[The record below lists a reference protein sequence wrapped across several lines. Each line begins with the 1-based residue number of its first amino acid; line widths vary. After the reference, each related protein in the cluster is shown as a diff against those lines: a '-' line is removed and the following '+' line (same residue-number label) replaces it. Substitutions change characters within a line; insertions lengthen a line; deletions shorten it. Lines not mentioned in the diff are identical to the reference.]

1 VGRPFAEAVSH
12 GEEQGLLPLLDS
24 VYHTGEPEN
33 GVGQRHSP
41 AYERPVY
48 VSYTVWAVSDDAE
61 HAAGLMIQVTDT
73 TEAVLLH
80 EDYERAE
87 SQIRQITQ
95 ELILSN
101 VRQHELLEEAE
112 ILNIHL
118 QQAMVETHHRVK
130 NNLQVITALIELRL
144 ASADETVPMS
154 EFARLGT
161 NIRAL
166 GVIHDILTK
175 EARDGGQQ
183 ITISAKTVLEELL
196 AVLQQTVLPRRL
208 NIAVNEARVT
218 GRQASSLALIANELV
233 LNAFKHGRGEI
244 EITFGVRDRTARLE
258 VCDDGP
264 GFPAGFDPNTAAN
277 IGLELIETL
286 TRFDLGGQ
294 TAYGTR
300 AEGGARVAVVF
311 PLPSTG

>member
-1 VGRPFAEAVSH
+1 
-12 GEEQGLLPLLDS
+12 
-24 VYHTGEPEN
+24 
-33 GVGQRHSP
+33 
-41 AYERPVY
+41 
-48 VSYTVWAVSDDAE
+48 VSYAVWIVPDEAE

-80 EDYERAE
+80 QDYERAE

-112 ILNIHL
+112 ILNIRL
-118 QQAMVETHHRVK
+118 RQAMVETHHRVK

-144 ASADETVPMS
+144 VSADETVPMS

-166 GVIHDILTK
+166 GVIHNILTK
-175 EARDGGQQ
+175 EAKDDEQQ
-183 ITISAKTVLEELL
+183 NTISSKTVLEELL
-196 AVLQQTVLPRRL
+196 TVLQQTVLPRPL

-218 GRQASSLALIANELV
+218 GRQATALALITNELV
-233 LNAFKHGRGEI
+233 LNAIKHGHGEI
-244 EITFGVRDRTARLE
+244 AITFGVRDGTARLE

-286 TRFDLGGQ
+286 ARFDLRAQ
-294 TAYGTR
+294 TVYENR
-300 AEGGARVAVVF
+300 AEGGARITVIF
-311 PLPSTG
+311 PLPATG